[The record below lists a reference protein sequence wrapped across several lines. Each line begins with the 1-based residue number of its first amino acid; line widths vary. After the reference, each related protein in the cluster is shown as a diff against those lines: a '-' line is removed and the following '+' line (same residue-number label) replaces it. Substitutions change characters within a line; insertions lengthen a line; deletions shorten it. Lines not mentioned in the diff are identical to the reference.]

1 MTDQVDAIAR
11 AVLYEGYLLYPYR
24 PSSVKNQVRWTFGGL
39 LPRDYS
45 EATGGSDPWT
55 MRTECLLL
63 GAEGCRLDV
72 TVRFLRLLERRA
84 AGEPPWQEAEERAVS
99 AEAASLAELRPA
111 PISAAIRL
119 EGGRARGDGPDAAVT
134 REWRP
139 LEGSVEVR
147 AEPVAEGADRVT
159 VLVRNTTPLPGADR
173 MRREDA
179 VLSSLAATHAVLRAE
194 GGRFVSLA
202 DPPEPLRE
210 AAAACR
216 NTGAWPVLVGDPAR
230 QDTVLA
236 SPIILEDF
244 PRVAEESPGDLF
256 DATEIDEILTLR
268 ILTMTDEEKAEMR
281 RGDERARRLLE
292 RTEGLG
298 PGDLAR
304 LHGTIRSLRPV
315 PPEARS

>member
-1 MTDQVDAIAR
+1 M
-11 AVLYEGYLLYPYR
+11 
-24 PSSVKNQVRWTFGGL
+24 
-39 LPRDYS
+39 
-45 EATGGSDPWT
+45 
-55 MRTECLLL
+55 
-63 GAEGCRLDV
+63 
-72 TVRFLRLLERRA
+72 
-84 AGEPPWQEAEERAVS
+84 
-99 AEAASLAELRPA
+99 
-111 PISAAIRL
+111 
-119 EGGRARGDGPDAAVT
+119 
-134 REWRP
+134 
-139 LEGSVEVR
+139 
-147 AEPVAEGADRVT
+147 
-159 VLVRNTTPLPGADR
+159 LVRNTTPLPGADR